1 MAPRDRRALWPRP
14 RSRAHVP
21 SRTFF
26 PPPSARRYGGNLSFF
41 STTRVSRAARR
52 ATCDRRLMSE
62 IDLGNGTL
70 ARPALIR
77 HPRKKKR

>member
-14 RSRAHVP
+14 RSRAHVL
-21 SRTFF
+21 FAHLF
-26 PPPSARRYGGNLSFF
+26 SAPLGTPLRRQSVF

-70 ARPALIR
+70 AWPALIR

>member
-1 MAPRDRRALWPRP
+1 MAPRDRRALWAASAFWRARP
-14 RSRAHVP
+14 LRAP
-21 SRTFF
+21 FF
-26 PPPSARRYGGNLSFF
+26 RPLGTPLRRQSVF

-70 ARPALIR
+70 AWPALIR